1 MIISQVLGVG
11 QGSSFRFR
19 ELRIR
24 ARFTPRLAIG
34 KVSLLLCNL
43 HVAGFR
49 RGQFGVAAVVP
60 AVPAIRDVPFVFCE
74 FGILPPLGGVAKG
87 RIIPCRPCNHWHC
100 ADAWQ
105 LGPRLLLPE

>member
-60 AVPAIRDVPFVFCE
+60 AVPAIRE
-74 FGILPPLGGVAKG
+74 FRSCSANSASYLRWGELRRVA
-87 RIIPCRPCNHWHC
+87 
-100 ADAWQ
+100 
-105 LGPRLLLPE
+105 

>member
-1 MIISQVLGVG
+1 MLGVG
-11 QGSSFRFR
+11 QGSSFRFG

-24 ARFTPRLAIG
+24 ARFHAPPCKSERLRCCSA
-34 KVSLLLCNL
+34 NL

-74 FGILPPLGGVAKG
+74 FGILPPLGVSCEGSHNPVPSLQSLAL
-87 RIIPCRPCNHWHC
+87 R
-100 ADAWQ
+100 
-105 LGPRLLLPE
+105 